1 MHIQTLRGAG
11 GAPGQVEA
19 TNRAFVKFGHVS
31 NSTTDPLYQEH
42 LQSHNSILIKKMKNK
57 EDAPDVLYL

>member
-1 MHIQTLRGAG
+1 MCIQTLRGAG

-19 TNRAFVKFGHVS
+19 TNWAFVKFGHIS
-31 NSTTDPLYQEH
+31 NSTADPLYKEH
-42 LQSHNSILIKKMKNK
+42 LQPHNSILIKKIKNK